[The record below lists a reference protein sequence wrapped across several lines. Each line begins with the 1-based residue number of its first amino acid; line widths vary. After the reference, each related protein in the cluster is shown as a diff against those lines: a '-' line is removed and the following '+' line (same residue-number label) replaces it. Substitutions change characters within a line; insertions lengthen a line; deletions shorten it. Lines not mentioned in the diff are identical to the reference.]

1 MNPIQEAK
9 QELEASIRYA
19 ENAISSAQATIES
32 MGKYQEQTGREK
44 ALQNQLDELKSE
56 GGRQAELIDDMRASA
71 FADAN
76 TIKHLKEAN
85 MSLVCDNDDLK
96 DKVQE
101 LESKVQGQY
110 DDIVMLQ
117 RDVEFYTKKY
127 NELVKQKEASSGP
140 CGCQAYRDIEEAQ
153 GRAEGEVEL
162 LQRTIA
168 DLEAQVNALEQP
180 ERPTMPVIPK
190 AVAIAIFR
198 EGMAYGAGNVC
209 DELDNAT
216 DIEISETGYTGGF
229 EVSFTKYFDL
239 SDHLDTDYLRSKA
252 VDNSDE
258 EWVVDCLKTLC
269 ADNKFECR
277 IHGVDNKES

>member
-110 DDIVMLQ
+110 DDIVLLQ
-117 RDVEFYTKKY
+117 RDVEFYTKEY
-127 NELVKQKEASSGP
+127 NSLLKEKQASSGP
-140 CGCQAYRDIEEAQ
+140 CGCQAYRDLEEKVA
-153 GRAEGEVEL
+153 
-162 LQRTIA
+162 
-168 DLEAQVNALEQP
+168 
-180 ERPTMPVIPK
+180 TMPVIPRD
-190 AVAIAIFR
+190 VAIAIFR
-198 EGMAYGAGNVC
+198 EGIKQGVDDACN
-209 DELDNAT
+209 ELRGQT
-216 DIEISETGYTGGF
+216 ISIRENDYVGDF
-229 EVSFTKYFDL
+229 EVSFTRDIELDDELDL
-239 SDHLDTDYLRSKA
+239 D
-252 VDNSDE
+252 
-258 EWVVDCLKTLC
+258 WVRDKVGSYETKLVEANLKGLLK
-269 ADNKFECR
+269 NLNFECR
-277 IHGVDNKES
+277 IHGIDDND